1 MKGVRLSSMS
11 KRGQHTSQGSEG
23 RGGSEL
29 KDKEL
34 RALGRTFQGKGTAS
48 TMALKSFERNE
59 RGPAEQSSEQRGERD
74 WK

>member
-1 MKGVRLSSMS
+1 MKGVRLRSMS
-11 KRGQHTSQGSEG
+11 KRGQHTSQEVA
-23 RGGSEL
+23 GGCSEL

-34 RALGRTFQGKGTAS
+34 RALGRTFQGKGTAI

-59 RGPAEQSSEQRGERD
+59 RGPAEQSSEQRGERG